1 MGPLS
6 LNLNEDIE
14 GKFCENCEIFCW
26 HLCLSGIG
34 STSAQTRSM
43 STLTATTRNTT
54 TWTTSPSTATTLP
67 TALRRTTLPNFK
79 IIYPRVQCADVSR
92 KYIHS
97 LNQRDDIWT
106 QIPRTEDG
114 GHHNFIIHP
123 ARNSSD
129 VSFLFTFQPC
139 LCRMARTR
147 QMVHLSVLSRIL

>member
-1 MGPLS
+1 
-6 LNLNEDIE
+6 
-14 GKFCENCEIFCW
+14 
-26 HLCLSGIG
+26 
-34 STSAQTRSM
+34 M

-54 TWTTSPSTATTLP
+54 TWTTSPSTATTLR

-97 LNQRDDIWT
+97 LNQRDNILT
-106 QIPRTEDG
+106 QILRTED

-123 ARNSSD
+123 TRNSSD
-129 VSFLFTFQPC
+129 VSLQIYVELSLFTFQPV
-139 LCRMARTR
+139 LCKKARTQ